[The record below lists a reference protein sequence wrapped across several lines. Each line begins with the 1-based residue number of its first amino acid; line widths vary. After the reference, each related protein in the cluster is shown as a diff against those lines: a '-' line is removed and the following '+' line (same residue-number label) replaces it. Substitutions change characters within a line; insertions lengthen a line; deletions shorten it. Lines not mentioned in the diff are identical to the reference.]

1 MASPFDL
8 VSLADLKSWLG
19 ITGTEDDVLL
29 ARLITQ
35 ISRAVFNVI
44 DRPAILPS
52 AYTEIYDGGNDVSI
66 KTHGKAKVARISGMA
81 FANLFYGVTQL
92 PAMMPQLPPIMD
104 EINSFTGWH
113 VSFDSG
119 VAEKTAAVLAAA
131 TAVTH
136 VYGLVSAAKMIP
148 VNPLPAPK
156 A

>member
-1 MASPFDL
+1 MMPYFVIPALIAIIYIFIVRPKIKQYRAVSGIIEKADAAGASIWEKFRARL
-8 VSLADLKSWLG
+8 SGFKTVILGSLA
-19 ITGTEDDVLL
+19 
-29 ARLITQ
+29 
-35 ISRAVFNVI
+35 
-44 DRPAILPS
+44 
-52 AYTEIYDGGNDVSI
+52 
-66 KTHGKAKVARISGMA
+66 
-81 FANLFYGVTQL
+81 
-92 PAMMPQLPPIMD
+92 AMMPQLPPIMD

-113 VSFDSG
+113 VFLDSG

>member
-1 MASPFDL
+1 MMPYFVIPALIAIIYIFVVRPKIKQYRAVSGIIEKADAAGASIWGKF
-8 VSLADLKSWLG
+8 
-19 ITGTEDDVLL
+19 L
-29 ARLITQ
+29 ARLSGFKT
-35 ISRAVFNVI
+35 VI
-44 DRPAILPS
+44 LGSLA
-52 AYTEIYDGGNDVSI
+52 
-66 KTHGKAKVARISGMA
+66 
-81 FANLFYGVTQL
+81 
-92 PAMMPQLPPIMD
+92 AMMPQLPPIMD

-113 VSFDSG
+113 VFLDSG

>member
-1 MASPFDL
+1 MPYFVIPALIAIIYIFIVRPKIKQYRAVSGILEKADAAGASIWG
-8 VSLADLKSWLG
+8 KS
-19 ITGTEDDVLL
+19 L
-29 ARLITQ
+29 ARLSGFKT
-35 ISRAVFNVI
+35 VI
-44 DRPAILPS
+44 LGSLA
-52 AYTEIYDGGNDVSI
+52 
-66 KTHGKAKVARISGMA
+66 
-81 FANLFYGVTQL
+81 
-92 PAMMPQLPPIMD
+92 AMMPQLPPIMD

-113 VSFDSG
+113 VFLDSG